1 MFKRAFNF
9 VKNDRL
15 ARGSAILFIGS
26 FLAGILS
33 YVFNMLMSRMLGPD
47 DYGAFASLISLTYI
61 TGVPA
66 GTIAVVVTK
75 KISDFHAKNELGK
88 GRNFVRFI
96 TVRSAIIGAFVSLI
110 FMALT
115 PIIMEFL
122 KINSPLPILIL
133 GVSFFIS
140 FISAIPSGGLRGLE
154 KFFEI
159 SLSGIFSVL
168 FRIALGIFLVF
179 IGWKV
184 AGGLAAAL
192 CADIFSVFLVFYYL
206 KLPKEKLPL
215 ENEDKK
221 ISSFALPVFFATLC
235 MATLYNIDVI
245 LAKHFL
251 DVTDAGYYATLS
263 LLGKIIFFGTA
274 SIGTVIFPIT
284 AKNHS
289 QGLDNSRILK
299 FSLLITLLA
308 STLVTLV
315 YFIFPE
321 LIIKI
326 LFGASYLPV
335 SIYVGWMGVVFI
347 LYSLVNVLVAYALSC
362 NKTGITYVLIFSTA
376 LEILLLSVFHS
387 SIFDIIC
394 AMIFTM
400 SLTLGGLVIYLRF
413 GRVIKKWIIRK
424 N

>member
-1 MFKRAFNF
+1 MFKRAFIF

-15 ARGSAILFIGS
+15 ARGSLILFVGS
-26 FLAGILS
+26 FAAGILS
-33 YVFNMLMSRMLGPD
+33 YVFNMLMSRMLGPE

-75 KISDFHAKNELGK
+75 KISSFHANGELGK
-88 GRNFVRFI
+88 GRNFVI
-96 TVRSAIIGAFVSLI
+96 HIVNQSAIIGALVSLV
-110 FMALT
+110 FLALT

-122 KINSPLPILIL
+122 KIDSPFPILIL

-140 FISAIPSGGLRGLE
+140 FISAVPSGGLRGLE

-159 SLSGIFSVL
+159 SLSGIFSIL
-168 FRIALGIFLVF
+168 IRIVLGIILVL
-179 IGWKV
+179 IGWRV
-184 AGGLAAAL
+184 SGGLTASL
-192 CADIFSVFLVFYYL
+192 CADILATILVFYYL
-206 KLPKEKLPL
+206 KLPKERLPL
-215 ENEDKK
+215 ESEDKK

-235 MATLYNIDVI
+235 MAALYNADVI

-251 DVTDAGYYATLS
+251 SITDAGYYATLS

-274 SIGTVIFPIT
+274 SIGVVIFPLT

-299 FSLLITLLA
+299 FSILITLVA
-308 STLVTLV
+308 SSLVTLA
-315 YFIFPE
+315 YFLFPE
-321 LIIKI
+321 LIIKV

-362 NKTGITYVLIFSTA
+362 NKTGITYILLLGTA
-376 LEILLLSVFHS
+376 LEILSISVFHS

-394 AMIFTM
+394 AMIVVM

-413 GRVIKKWIIRK
+413 GKKVKKWITTA